1 MEKIK
6 HFLQSEK
13 GKDILIVFILIFV
26 ALISFT
32 LGRMSK
38 NSQNQGFLGQ
48 NEVLPTL
55 AGKSLNQGFNE
66 PKNKEESLGN
76 SPIYKGVDLKGREYF
91 ASKRGKK
98 YYPFGCS
105 AGKSIKEENRIYF
118 ASEAEAKS
126 KGYTISTSCD

>member
-6 HFLQSEK
+6 HFLQSDK
-13 GKDILIVFILIFV
+13 GKDILIVFILILV

-48 NEVLPTL
+48 NEVLPAL

-66 PKNKEESLGN
+66 PKNKSESLGN
-76 SPIYKGVDLKGREYF
+76 SPIYEGVDLKGREYF

-98 YYPFGCS
+98 YYSFGCS
-105 AGKSIKEENRIYF
+105 AGKSIKEANRIYF
-118 ASEAEAKS
+118 SSAEEAKAS
-126 KGYTISTSCD
+126 GYSPSSSCN